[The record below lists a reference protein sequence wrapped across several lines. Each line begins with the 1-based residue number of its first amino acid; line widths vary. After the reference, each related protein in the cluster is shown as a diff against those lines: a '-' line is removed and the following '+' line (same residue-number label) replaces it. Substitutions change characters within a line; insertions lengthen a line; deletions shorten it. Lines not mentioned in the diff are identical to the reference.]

1 MKHSEKTEQLFQQV
15 LDETP
20 PDIKLQ
26 VQWSYDIADRIDA
39 ILQQRNLTQKEFAKM
54 MGTSEAAVSHW
65 VGGGHNFKLSTLA
78 KISAVLEEPIIK
90 VVSIL

>member
-1 MKHSEKTEQLFQQV
+1 MKQSKNTEQLFQQV

-39 ILQQRNLTQKEFAKM
+39 ALRRRGITQKEFAKII
-54 MGTSEAAVSHW
+54 GTSEAAVSHW

-78 KISAVLEEPIIK
+78 KISLVLEEPIIK
-90 VVSIL
+90 VVSI